1 MFARNCI
8 LIYTLVVSIININGV
23 KIMDKKTI
31 KNIDVNNKK
40 VLLRVDFNVPL
51 KDGVITDDNRIKE
64 EIPTIKYLLDQGA
77 AVIVMSHLGRPEGQ
91 VNLKYS
97 LMPTVSRLSE
107 YLNREVKFASDCI
120 GEDAVKLASELKSGE
135 ILMLENL
142 RFYAQ
147 EEENDDEFCKKLAG
161 LADVYVNDAFG
172 TAHRKHASTYGV
184 AKLLPNA
191 VGFLIEKELEMI
203 QDTINQPKR
212 PLIGILGGAKVS
224 DKIKIVES
232 LLNKVDILIVGGA
245 MAYTFLASQNYNV
258 GNSLVEA
265 EMVGEADRLIKLA
278 KEKNVELLL
287 PVDHVVAND
296 FENATI
302 IKNTEDKNIP
312 DGFMGMDIGKKT
324 IELYQKAIA
333 KANSVVWNGPMG
345 VFENANFELGTKS
358 VALAMAESSAVTI
371 VGGGDS
377 AAAVIKFGYANKM
390 THVSTGGGAS
400 LKLFEGKVLP
410 AVDVIENK

>member
-1 MFARNCI
+1 
-8 LIYTLVVSIININGV
+8 
-23 KIMDKKTI
+23 MDKKTI

-64 EIPTIKYLLDQGA
+64 EVPTIKYLLSHGA
-77 AVIVMSHLGRPEGQ
+77 SVIIMSHLGRPEGE

-97 LMPTVSRLSE
+97 LKPTVVKLGE
-107 YLNREVKFASDCI
+107 YLGLEVKFAPDCI
-120 GEDAVKLASELKSGE
+120 GDEAAQMASELKSGE
-135 ILMLENL
+135 VLMLENL

-147 EEENDDEFCKKLAG
+147 EEENDEEFCKKLAR

-184 AKLLPNA
+184 AKMLPNA

-203 QDTINQPKR
+203 EDTINQPKR
-212 PLIGILGGAKVS
+212 PLVGILGGAKVS

-232 LLNKVDILIVGGA
+232 LLNKVDTLIVGGA
-245 MAYTFLASQNYNV
+245 MAYTFLASQNCEL
-258 GNSLVEA
+258 GNSLVEK
-265 EMVGEADRLIKLA
+265 EMVAEGERLIKLA
-278 KEKNVELLL
+278 KEKNVTLLL
-287 PVDHVVAND
+287 PVDHVVAD
-296 FENATI
+296 AFEDAKE
-302 IKNTEDKNIP
+302 IKQTENVNIP
-312 DGFMGMDIGKKT
+312 AGFMGMDIGPKT
-324 IELYQKAIA
+324 VEIYKDAINNA
-333 KANSVVWNGPMG
+333 SSVVWNGPMG
-345 VFENANFELGTKS
+345 VFENPNFENGTKS
-358 VALAMAESSAVTI
+358 VALAMAESNAVTI

-377 AAAVIKFGYANKM
+377 AAAVIKFGYAGEM